1 MKKRILLMLILIAL
15 TSKAQQCSPYHDI
28 KNYEYND
35 DVEFSI
41 SYGYCFHYNSFA
53 FQTMYDNI
61 ALRAVIMSRS
71 RRMPNM
77 TRETY
82 LVGGYQ
88 KVFGVGA
95 GWSTKGLVVYSS
107 LDLKIIKHINANV
120 VFYQTNYN
128 MSHIVVG
135 LKITY

>member
-1 MKKRILLMLILIAL
+1 MRNKIILMLILIAL

-28 KNYEYND
+28 NNYEYND

-41 SYGYCFHYNSFA
+41 SHGFCFHYNSSS
-53 FQTMYDNI
+53 FQIKYDRI
-61 ALRAVIMSRS
+61 AMRAVIMSRS

-77 TRETY
+77 LPETY
-82 LVGGYQ
+82 LVAGYE
-88 KVFGVGA
+88 KIVGVGA
-95 GWSTKGLVVYSS
+95 GWSTKGLVIYSS
-107 LDLKIIKHINANV
+107 LDLKIIKHLNANL

-135 LKITY
+135 LKATY

>member
-1 MKKRILLMLILIAL
+1 MLILIAL

-35 DVEFSI
+35 DVEFSF

-53 FQTMYDNI
+53 FQTMYENL
-61 ALRAVIMSRS
+61 ALRAVVMSRS

-77 TRETY
+77 TGETY

-95 GWSTKGLVVYSS
+95 GWSTKGLVIYSS
-107 LDLKIIKHINANV
+107 LDLKIIKHLNANV

>member
-1 MKKRILLMLILIAL
+1 MLILIAL

-35 DVEFSI
+35 DVEFSF
-41 SYGYCFHYNSFA
+41 SYGYCFHYNSFS
-53 FQTMYDNI
+53 FQTKYDDI

-71 RRMPNM
+71 KRMPNM
-77 TRETY
+77 PGETY
-82 LVGGYQ
+82 LVAGYE
-88 KVFGVGA
+88 KVLGIGA
-95 GWSTKGLVVYSS
+95 GWSTQGLVIYSS
-107 LDLKIIKHINANV
+107 LDLKIIKHLNANV